1 MHIKGFDFFNREKIK
16 LNTVG
21 SMLRTLIGSGANIE
35 HLAAQGKFAAYTY
48 PRNPCIAPLYQQFG
62 NLFGI
67 NILSLLQGT
76 GECFQVLR
84 RRYRS

>member
-1 MHIKGFDFFNREKIK
+1 MHIEGFDFFNREKIK

-21 SMLRTLIGSGANIE
+21 SMLRTLIGSGTNIE
-35 HLAAQGKFAAYTY
+35 HLAAQGKFAADTY
-48 PRNPCIAPLYQQFG
+48 PRNPCIAPFYQQFG
-62 NLFGI
+62 NLFSI